1 MKDTL
6 HVIAM
11 SAIFVGGILLL
22 LLAFAWWREGNVRM
36 AAGMALMGLIAES
49 NYYLHRQMMKQQQG
63 S

>member
-11 SAIFVGGILLL
+11 NVIFVGGIAMFV
-22 LLAFAWWREGNVRM
+22 LAGMWWIAGNVQ
-36 AAGMALMGLIAES
+36 MALGMGVMGLIAES
-49 NYYLHRQMMKQQQG
+49 NYYLHRQMMKKQQG